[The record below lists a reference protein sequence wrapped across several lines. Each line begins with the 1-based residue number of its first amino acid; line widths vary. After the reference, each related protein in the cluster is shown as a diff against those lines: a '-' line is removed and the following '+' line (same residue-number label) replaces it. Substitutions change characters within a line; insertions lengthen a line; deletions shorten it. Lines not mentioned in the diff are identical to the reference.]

1 MPRLSEETKNAR
13 RLQVID
19 AARACFERRGFSGTS
34 MADIIQES
42 GLSAGSIYSHFESK
56 SEILQQTAESTFSAA
71 ERMLHASGA
80 ERGRVVSPRQVAEL
94 VKERLTHP
102 PVARMFLQVWAEAPM
117 NPELAELVRT
127 NLDRAL
133 DLLGR
138 AVLPWAS
145 TRAGAGE
152 GPGMGTGGA
161 PGRGTE
167 AAGDGASAAEAAR
180 SDREAPTA
188 GAEPN
193 AEAARIARSTAS
205 AVMAVMHGYF
215 VRVTVDE
222 TLDPEALF
230 DDVTRFLPGGGPE
243 ATPGPVLGEQA

>member
-13 RLQVID
+13 RLQIID
-19 AARACFERRGFSGTS
+19 AARACFERKGFSGTS
-34 MADIIQES
+34 MADIIRES

-117 NPELAELVRT
+117 NPELAVLVRA

-152 GPGMGTGGA
+152 GHGPGTGGA
-161 PGRGTE
+161 PNAE
-167 AAGDGASAAEAAR
+167 AEAGEDGAPVDAAAR
-180 SDREAPTA
+180 SGGEAP
-188 GAEPN
+188 G

-222 TLDPEALF
+222 ALNPEALF
-230 DDVTRFLPGGGPE
+230 DDVTRFLPGDE
-243 ATPGPVLGEQA
+243 PGTDPAPVPGERA